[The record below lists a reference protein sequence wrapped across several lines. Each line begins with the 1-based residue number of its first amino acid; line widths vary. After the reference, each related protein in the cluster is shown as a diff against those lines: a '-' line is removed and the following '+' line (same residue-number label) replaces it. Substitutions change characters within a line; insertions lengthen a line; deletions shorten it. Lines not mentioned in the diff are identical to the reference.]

1 MSEKEAIGVVG
12 AGWVGLVTAACFAE
26 LGHPVVVREIIA
38 EKVDTLRR
46 GEVPIHEPGLP
57 ELIEKNRERLTF
69 TTEMGELLDA
79 ARLIF
84 ICVQTPPT
92 YSGDA
97 DLSAVQR
104 AVEEIGDPE
113 GKALV
118 MKSTVPVG
126 TGRIIHRDAPGLAY
140 VSCPEFLREGTA
152 VKDFMEPD
160 RVVVGADPGDE
171 WAADEVAAVYE
182 PLGAPIVRTDLSS
195 AEMIKLASNAYLAT
209 KISFINEIA
218 NVCDEVG
225 ADVTEVARGM
235 GMDPRIGSS
244 FLNAGLGFGGSCF
257 PKDTQ
262 ALKMLAGNIGYH
274 FQLLSSVI
282 EVNELQK
289 RRVMSKLSKHLDS
302 LVGKR
307 VALLGLAFK
316 PDTDDMREASSLVLA
331 HRLEGEGATVVA
343 FDPVATER
351 AEDLLPSVEMA
362 GSALDALD
370 GADAAVL
377 VTEWPEFAELD
388 WAEVAKR
395 IGNPLLVDG
404 RNFLDPD
411 AVRAAGITYEAIGR
425 PSFSDRS
432 AVIRVAPVDARARD
446 SATREVSEEAER

>member
-1 MSEKEAIGVVG
+1 VSEKEPIGVVG

-26 LGHPVVVREIIA
+26 IGHRVVVREIVP
-38 EKVDTLRR
+38 EKVESLRR
-46 GEVPIHEPGLP
+46 GELPIHEPQLP
-57 ELIEKNRERLTF
+57 ELIERNSERLIF
-69 TTEMGELLDA
+69 TTEMTELLDGP
-79 ARLIF
+79 RLIF

-104 AVEEIGDPE
+104 AVEEIGEPD
-113 GKALV
+113 GRALV

-126 TGRIIHRDAPGLAY
+126 TGRAILREAPGLAY
-140 VSCPEFLREGTA
+140 VSCPEFLKEGTA
-152 VKDFMEPD
+152 VKDFLEPD
-160 RVVVGADPGDE
+160 RVVIGVDADDD
-171 WAADEVAAVYE
+171 WAADAVAGLYQ

-235 GMDPRIGSS
+235 GLDPRIGKR

-262 ALKMLAGNIGYH
+262 ALKILAGNSGYH

-289 RRVMSKLSKHLDS
+289 RRVMAKISKHLDS
-302 LVGKR
+302 LLGKR

-331 HRLEGEGATVVA
+331 SRLDGEGASVVA
-343 FDPVATER
+343 YDPVAR
-351 AEDLLPSVEMA
+351 GPASALLPGVEMA
-362 GSALDALD
+362 GSAMEALE

-395 IGNPLLVDG
+395 MSQPLLVDG
-404 RNFLDPD
+404 RNFLDPG
-411 AVRAAGITYEAIGR
+411 AVRDAGITYEAIGR
-425 PSFSDRS
+425 PSAGDRTK
-432 AVIRVAPVDARARD
+432 VVRVAPR
-446 SATREVSEEAER
+446 SEAEDAEG

>member
-1 MSEKEAIGVVG
+1 
-12 AGWVGLVTAACFAE
+12 
-26 LGHPVVVREIIA
+26 
-38 EKVDTLRR
+38 
-46 GEVPIHEPGLP
+46 
-57 ELIEKNRERLTF
+57 LIEKNRERLTF

-84 ICVQTPPT
+84 VCVQTPPT

-182 PLGAPIVRTDLSS
+182 PVGAPIVRTDLSS

-235 GMDPRIGSS
+235 GMDPRIGGS

-351 AEDLLPSVEMA
+351 ARDLLPSVEMA

-395 IGNPLLVDG
+395 MGNPLLVDG

-425 PSFSDRS
+425 PSLPDRS
-432 AVIRVAPVDARARD
+432 AVG
-446 SATREVSEEAER
+446 

>member
-1 MSEKEAIGVVG
+1 VSEKEPIGVVG

-26 LGHPVVVREIIA
+26 LGHRIVVRDIVS
-38 EKVDTLRR
+38 EKVESLRR

-57 ELIEKNRERLTF
+57 ELIERNRERLLF
-69 TTEMGELLDA
+69 TADMAELLDGP
-79 ARLIF
+79 RLVF

-104 AVEEIGDPE
+104 AVEEIGEPD
-113 GKALV
+113 GRVLV

-126 TGRIIHRDAPGLAY
+126 TGRAIQREAPDLAY
-140 VSCPEFLREGTA
+140 VSCPEFLKEGTA
-152 VKDFMEPD
+152 VKDFLEPD
-160 RVVVGADPGDE
+160 RVVIGADADDD
-171 WAADEVAAVYE
+171 WAADAVEAVYK
-182 PLGAPIVRTDLSS
+182 PLEAPIVRTDLSS

-235 GMDPRIGSS
+235 GLDPRIGSR
-244 FLNAGLGFGGSCF
+244 FLSAGLGFGGSCF

-262 ALKMLAGNIGYH
+262 ALKILAGNSGYH
-274 FQLLSSVI
+274 FQLLNSVI

-289 RRVMSKLSKHLDS
+289 RRVMAKLSKHLDS

-331 HRLEGEGATVVA
+331 ARLEGEGASVVA
-343 FDPVATER
+343 FDPVAQER
-351 AEDLLPSVEMA
+351 GRDLLPGVEMA
-362 GSALDALD
+362 ASAMEAVE

-377 VTEWPEFAELD
+377 VTEWSEFAELD

-395 IGNPLLVDG
+395 MANRLLVDG
-404 RNFLDPD
+404 RNFLDPKT
-411 AVRAAGITYEAIGR
+411 VRDAGITYEAIGR
-425 PSFSDRS
+425 PTAGDRS
-432 AVIRVAPVDARARD
+432 AAIP
-446 SATREVSEEAER
+446 ER

>member
-1 MSEKEAIGVVG
+1 VSEKEPIGVVG

-26 LGHPVVVREIIA
+26 LGHRVVVREIVP
-38 EKVDTLRR
+38 EKVESLRR

-57 ELIEKNRERLTF
+57 ELIERNRERLLF
-69 TTEMGELLDA
+69 TTEMAELLDGPQ
-79 ARLIF
+79 LLF
-84 ICVQTPPT
+84 VCVQTPPT

-104 AVEEIGDPE
+104 AVEEIGEPD
-113 GKALV
+113 GRALV

-126 TGRIIHRDAPGLAY
+126 TGRAIQRDAPDLAY
-140 VSCPEFLREGTA
+140 VSCPEFLKEGTA
-152 VKDFMEPD
+152 VKDFLEPD
-160 RVVVGADPGDE
+160 RVVIGADGGDE
-171 WAADEVAAVYE
+171 RAADAVAAVYE
-182 PLGAPIVRTDLSS
+182 PLEAPIVRTDVSS

-235 GMDPRIGSS
+235 GLDPRIGSK

-262 ALKMLAGNIGYH
+262 ALKILAGNSGYH

-302 LVGKR
+302 LIGRR

-331 HRLEGEGATVVA
+331 ARLDGEGASVVA
-343 FDPVATER
+343 FDPVAQDR
-351 AEDLLPSVEMA
+351 ARELLPGVEMA
-362 GSALDALD
+362 SSAMGALES
-370 GADAAVL
+370 ADATVL

-388 WAEVAKR
+388 WTEAAKR
-395 IGNPLLVDG
+395 MANPLLVDG
-404 RNFLDPD
+404 RNFLDPK

-425 PSFSDRS
+425 PSAGERS
-432 AVIRVAPVDARARD
+432 PV
-446 SATREVSEEAER
+446 S

>member
-1 MSEKEAIGVVG
+1 MSEKEPIGVVG

-26 LGHPVVVREIIA
+26 IGHRVVVREIVP
-38 EKVDTLRR
+38 EKVESLRR
-46 GEVPIHEPGLP
+46 GELPIHEPQLP
-57 ELIEKNRERLTF
+57 ELIQRNSERLIF
-69 TTEMGELLDA
+69 TTEMTELLDGP
-79 ARLIF
+79 RLIF

-104 AVEEIGDPE
+104 AVEEIGEPD
-113 GKALV
+113 GRALV

-126 TGRIIHRDAPGLAY
+126 TGRAILREAPGLAY
-140 VSCPEFLREGTA
+140 VSCPEFLKEGTA
-152 VKDFMEPD
+152 VKDFLEPD
-160 RVVVGADPGDE
+160 RVVIGVDADDD
-171 WAADEVAAVYE
+171 WAADAVAGLYQ

-235 GMDPRIGSS
+235 GLDPRIGTR

-262 ALKMLAGNIGYH
+262 ALKILAGNSGYH

-289 RRVMSKLSKHLDS
+289 RRVMAKISKHLDS
-302 LVGKR
+302 LLGKR

-331 HRLEGEGATVVA
+331 SRLDGEGASVVA
-343 FDPVATER
+343 YDPVAR
-351 AEDLLPSVEMA
+351 GPASALLPRVEMA
-362 GSALDALD
+362 GSAMEALE

-377 VTEWPEFAELD
+377 VTEWPEFAKLD

-395 IGNPLLVDG
+395 MSQPLIVDG
-404 RNFLDPD
+404 RNFLDPG
-411 AVRAAGITYEAIGR
+411 AVRDAGITYEAIGR
-425 PSFSDRS
+425 PSVGDRTK
-432 AVIRVAPVDARARD
+432 VVRVAPG
-446 SATREVSEEAER
+446 SEAEDAEG